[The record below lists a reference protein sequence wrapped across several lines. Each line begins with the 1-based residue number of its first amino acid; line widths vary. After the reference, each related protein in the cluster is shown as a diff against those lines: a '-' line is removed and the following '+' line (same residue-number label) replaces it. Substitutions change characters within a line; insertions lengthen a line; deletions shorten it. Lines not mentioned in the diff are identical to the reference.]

1 MTPLTSVQDAIDELA
16 RDPLRHIVLLKQLLA
31 YPKHVN

>member
-31 YPKHVN
+31 YPEHVN